1 MTAAPDHTP
10 LHGRRV
16 TQPVT
21 HVPGLTVAG
30 HIGWRPATDDEAA
43 AMARAYDWQRQRD
56 SELVKV
62 VRPVPAI
69 VGPPRPLPPLEWEL
83 EP

>member
-1 MTAAPDHTP
+1 MTTAPDHTP

-21 HVPGLTVAG
+21 HVPGLQVAG
-30 HIGWRPATDDEAA
+30 EINGRPATDDEQA
-43 AMARAYDWQRQRD
+43 AMQRAYQWQRDRD
-56 SELVKV
+56 AELVRV
-62 VRPVPAI
+62 VRD
-69 VGPPRPLPPLEWEL
+69 